1 MPLFRYKALSSA
13 GENLIGQME
22 ATSSE
27 EVIARLQEQGH
38 LPIEAQRSDNFSE
51 QGSLFSVFQK
61 SEMSDAQVLQFT
73 QQLATLLGAGQ
84 PLDKALGVLL
94 ELPESA
100 SAKKVLE
107 RIRESVRGGGTLSN
121 ALEQQHGLF
130 SRLMVN
136 MVRAGEAGGG
146 LQISLMR
153 VAEYLERSRE
163 FRMKLVNALIYPCIL
178 MLMVVVAF
186 FMLFTLVLPQ
196 FESMFEDFGAEIPWY
211 TVMLMWISKMV
222 RAWWW
227 VPIPVVAVTGY
238 WLQKQWQSPAW
249 RLGVDQRILNSKL
262 LGTLI
267 ARIDTARFTRT
278 LGTLVQSGVP
288 LLNALNLSRPV
299 LFNQV
304 LGQSVEVASNDVKT
318 GSGLAYALAKQKSF
332 PRLAVQMIQV
342 GEESGELDTMLL
354 KVADT
359 FDTEANHSISR
370 LMAVLLPALT
380 LLMTFMVFIIILAVL
395 LPIFDITG
403 AVL

>member
-13 GENLIGQME
+13 GENLVGQME
-22 ATSSE
+22 ASSSE
-27 EVIARLQEQGH
+27 EVISRLQEQGH
-38 LPIEAQRSDNFSE
+38 LPIEAQRSDSLSE
-51 QGSLFSVFQK
+51 RPSLFSVFQK

-84 PLDKALGVLL
+84 PLDKALGILL

-146 LQISLMR
+146 LQISLTR

-163 FRMKLVNALIYPCIL
+163 FRMKIINALIYPCIL
-178 MLMVVVAF
+178 MTMVVIAF
-186 FMLFTLVLPQ
+186 FLLFMVVLPQ
-196 FESMFEDFGAEIPWY
+196 FETLFEDFGSEIPWY
-211 TVMLMWISKMV
+211 TTMLMWISHMV
-222 RAWWW
+222 RNWWW
-227 VPIPVVAVTGY
+227 LPIPIIFIAGY
-238 WLQKQWQSPAW
+238 WLQKQWQNPAW
-249 RLGVDQRILNSKL
+249 RLAVDQKVLNTRVFGALVAK
-262 LGTLI
+262 
-267 ARIDTARFTRT
+267 IDTAKFART

-304 LGQSVEVASNDVKT
+304 LGQSIDVASNEVKT
-318 GSGLAYALAKQKSF
+318 GSGLGYALAKQKSF

-342 GEESGELDTMLL
+342 GEETGELDNMLL
-354 KVADT
+354 RVADT
-359 FDTEANHSISR
+359 FDTESNHAISR
-370 LMAVLLPALT
+370 LMAALLPALT
-380 LLMTFMVFIIILAVL
+380 LLMTFMVFLIILAVL
-395 LPIFDITG
+395 LPIFNLTG
-403 AVL
+403 AVV

>member
-13 GENLIGQME
+13 GENLTGQME
-22 ATSSE
+22 AASPD
-27 EVIARLQEQGH
+27 EVIARLQEQGY
-38 LPIEAQRSDNFSE
+38 LPIEAQRSDNLSE
-51 QGSLFSVFQK
+51 QGSLFSFLK
-61 SEMSDAQVLQFT
+61 KKEMSDAQVLQFT

-100 SAKKVLE
+100 SAKKILE

-146 LQISLMR
+146 LQVSLTR

-163 FRMKLVNALIYPCIL
+163 FKMKLINALIYPCIL
-178 MLMVVVAF
+178 MLMVVIAF
-186 FMLFTLVLPQ
+186 FLLFTLVLPQ
-196 FESMFEDFGAEIPWY
+196 FESLFEDFGAEVPWY
-211 TVMLMWISKMV
+211 TTALMWVSHVV
-222 RAWWW
+222 RDWWW
-227 VPIPVVAVTGY
+227 VPIPVLIIGGY
-238 WLQKQWQSPAW
+238 WLQQQWKNPAW
-249 RLGVDQRILNSKL
+249 RLAVDQRILNSKL
-262 LGTLI
+262 FGPLV
-267 ARIDTARFTRT
+267 ARIDTARFART

-299 LFNQV
+299 LFNNV
-304 LGQSVEVASNDVKT
+304 LGQSVDVAANEVKT

-332 PRLAVQMIQV
+332 PRLAVQMVQV

-370 LMAVLLPALT
+370 LMAALLPVLT
-380 LLMTFMVFIIILAVL
+380 LLMTLMVFCIILAVL
-395 LPIFDITG
+395 LPIFNLTG
-403 AVL
+403 AVV

>member
-13 GENLIGQME
+13 GENLVGQME
-22 ATSSE
+22 AASSE

-38 LPIEAQRSDNFSE
+38 LPIEAQRSDNLSE
-51 QGSLFSVFQK
+51 QGSLFSLFKK

-100 SAKKVLE
+100 SGKKVLE

-146 LQISLMR
+146 LQISLTR

-178 MLMVVVAF
+178 MVMVVVAF
-186 FMLFTLVLPQ
+186 FLLFTLVLPQ
-196 FESMFEDFGAEIPWY
+196 FESLFEDFGAEVPWY
-211 TVMLMWISKMV
+211 TTALMWVSHIV
-222 RAWWW
+222 RDWWW
-227 VPIPVVAVTGY
+227 VPIPLLFIGWY
-238 WLQKQWQSPAW
+238 WLQKQWQNPAW
-249 RLGVDQRILNSKL
+249 RLAVDQRILNSKL

-267 ARIDTARFTRT
+267 ARIDTARFART

-304 LGQSVEVASNDVKT
+304 LGQSVDVASNEVKT

-370 LMAVLLPALT
+370 LMAALLPVLALM
-380 LLMTFMVFIIILAVL
+380 MTGMVFCIILAVL
-395 LPIFDITG
+395 LPIFNLTG
-403 AVL
+403 AVV

>member
-13 GENLIGQME
+13 GENLVGQME
-22 ATSSE
+22 AASSE

-38 LPIEAQRSDNFSE
+38 LPIEAQRSDNLSE
-51 QGSLFSVFQK
+51 QGSLFSLFKK

-100 SAKKVLE
+100 SGKKVLE

-146 LQISLMR
+146 LQISLTR

-178 MLMVVVAF
+178 MLMVVIAF
-186 FMLFTLVLPQ
+186 FLLFTLVLPQ
-196 FESMFEDFGAEIPWY
+196 FESLFEDFGAEVPWY
-211 TVMLMWISKMV
+211 TTALMWVSHIV
-222 RAWWW
+222 RDWWW
-227 VPIPVVAVTGY
+227 LPIPLLFMGGY
-238 WLQKQWQSPAW
+238 WLQKQWQNPAW
-249 RLGVDQRILNSKL
+249 RLAVDQRILNSKL

-267 ARIDTARFTRT
+267 ARIDTARFART

-304 LGQSVEVASNDVKT
+304 LGQSVDVASNEVKT

-370 LMAVLLPALT
+370 LMAALLPVLT
-380 LLMTFMVFIIILAVL
+380 LMMTGMVFCIILAVL
-395 LPIFDITG
+395 LPIFNLTG
-403 AVL
+403 AVV

>member
-13 GENLIGQME
+13 GENLTGQME
-22 ATSSE
+22 AASPD
-27 EVIARLQEQGH
+27 EVIARLQEQGY
-38 LPIEAQRSDNFSE
+38 LPIEAQRSDNLSE
-51 QGSLFSVFQK
+51 QGSLFSFLKK

-84 PLDKALGVLL
+84 PLDRALGVLL

-100 SAKKVLE
+100 SAKKILE

-146 LQISLMR
+146 LQVSLTR

-163 FRMKLVNALIYPCIL
+163 FRMKLINALIYPCIL
-178 MLMVVVAF
+178 MLMVVIAF
-186 FMLFTLVLPQ
+186 FLLFTLVLPQ
-196 FESMFEDFGAEIPWY
+196 FESLFEDFGAEVPWY
-211 TVMLMWISKMV
+211 TTALMWVSHVV
-222 RAWWW
+222 RDWWW
-227 VPIPVVAVTGY
+227 VPIPVMIIGGY
-238 WLQKQWQSPAW
+238 WLQQQWKNPAW
-249 RLGVDQRILNSKL
+249 RLAVDQRILNSKL
-262 LGTLI
+262 FGPLV
-267 ARIDTARFTRT
+267 ARIDTARFART

-299 LFNQV
+299 LFNNV
-304 LGQSVEVASNDVKT
+304 LGQSVDVAANEVKT

-332 PRLAVQMIQV
+332 PRLAVQMVQV
-342 GEESGELDTMLL
+342 GEESGELDTRLL

-370 LMAVLLPALT
+370 LMAALLPVLT
-380 LLMTFMVFIIILAVL
+380 LLMTLMVFCIILAVL
-395 LPIFDITG
+395 LPIFNLTG
-403 AVL
+403 AVV

>member
-61 SEMSDAQVLQFT
+61 SEMSGAQVLQFT

-146 LQISLMR
+146 LQISLTR

-211 TVMLMWISKMV
+211 TIMLMWISKMV

-249 RLGVDQRILNSKL
+249 RLAVDQRILNSKL

-304 LGQSVEVASNDVKT
+304 LGQSVDVASNDVKT

>member
-13 GENLIGQME
+13 GENLVGQME

-38 LPIEAQRSDNFSE
+38 LPIEAQRSDNLSE
-51 QGSLFSVFQK
+51 QGSLFSLFQK

-100 SAKKVLE
+100 SAKKILE

-146 LQISLMR
+146 LQISLTR

-163 FRMKLVNALIYPCIL
+163 FRMKLINALIYPCIL
-178 MLMVVVAF
+178 MLMVVIAF
-186 FMLFTLVLPQ
+186 FLLFTLVLPQ
-196 FESMFEDFGAEIPWY
+196 FESLFEDFGSEIPWY
-211 TVMLMWISKMV
+211 TSVLMWVSHIV
-222 RAWWW
+222 RDWWW
-227 VPIPVVAVTGY
+227 VPVPLLLLAGY
-238 WLQKQWQSPAW
+238 WLHKQWQNPAW
-249 RLGVDQRILNSKL
+249 RLAVDQRILNSRL
-262 LGTLI
+262 FGVLV
-267 ARIDTARFTRT
+267 ARIDTARFART

-288 LLNALNLSRPV
+288 LLHALNLSRPV

-304 LGQSVEVASNDVKT
+304 LGQSVDVASNEVKT

-342 GEESGELDTMLL
+342 GEESGELDAMLL

-370 LMAVLLPALT
+370 LMAALLPVLT
-380 LLMTFMVFIIILAVL
+380 LLMTLMVFCIILAVL
-395 LPIFDITG
+395 LPIFNLTG
-403 AVL
+403 AVV

>member
-146 LQISLMR
+146 LQISLTR

-227 VPIPVVAVTGY
+227 VPIPVLFIAGY
-238 WLQKQWQSPAW
+238 WLQKQWQIPAW
-249 RLGVDQRILNSKL
+249 RLAVDQRILNSKL

-304 LGQSVEVASNDVKT
+304 LGQSVDVASNDVKT

>member
-13 GENLIGQME
+13 GENLTGQME
-22 ATSSE
+22 AASPD
-27 EVIARLQEQGH
+27 EVIARLQEQGY
-38 LPIEAQRSDNFSE
+38 LPIEAQRSDNLSE
-51 QGSLFSVFQK
+51 QGSLFSFLK
-61 SEMSDAQVLQFT
+61 KKEMSDVQVLQFT

-100 SAKKVLE
+100 SAKKILE

-146 LQISLMR
+146 LQVSLTR

-163 FRMKLVNALIYPCIL
+163 FKMKLINALIYPCIL
-178 MLMVVVAF
+178 MLMVVIAF
-186 FMLFTLVLPQ
+186 FLLFTLVLPQ
-196 FESMFEDFGAEIPWY
+196 FESLFEDFGAEVPWY
-211 TVMLMWISKMV
+211 TTALMWVSHIV
-222 RAWWW
+222 RDWWW
-227 VPIPVVAVTGY
+227 VPVPVLIIGGY
-238 WLQKQWQSPAW
+238 WLQQQWKNPAW
-249 RLGVDQRILNSKL
+249 RLAVDQRILNSKL
-262 LGTLI
+262 FGPLV
-267 ARIDTARFTRT
+267 ARIDTARFSRT

-299 LFNQV
+299 LFNNV
-304 LGQSVEVASNDVKT
+304 LGQSVDVAANEVKT

-332 PRLAVQMIQV
+332 PRLAVQMVQV

-370 LMAVLLPALT
+370 LMAALLPVLT
-380 LLMTFMVFIIILAVL
+380 LLMTLMVFCIILAVL
-395 LPIFDITG
+395 LPIFNLTG
-403 AVL
+403 AVV

>member
-13 GENLIGQME
+13 GENLTGQME
-22 ATSSE
+22 AASPD
-27 EVIARLQEQGH
+27 EVIARLQEQGY
-38 LPIEAQRSDNFSE
+38 LPIEAQRSDNLSE
-51 QGSLFSVFQK
+51 QGSLFSFLKK

-100 SAKKVLE
+100 SAKKILE

-146 LQISLMR
+146 LQQSLTR

-163 FRMKLVNALIYPCIL
+163 FRMKLINALIYPCIL
-178 MLMVVVAF
+178 MLMVVIAF
-186 FMLFTLVLPQ
+186 FLLFTLVLPQ
-196 FESMFEDFGAEIPWY
+196 FESLFEDFGAEVPWY
-211 TVMLMWISKMV
+211 TTALMWVSHVV
-222 RAWWW
+222 RDWWW
-227 VPIPVVAVTGY
+227 VPIPLLIIGGY
-238 WLQKQWQSPAW
+238 WLQQQWKNPAW
-249 RLGVDQRILNSKL
+249 RLAVDQRILNSKL
-262 LGTLI
+262 FGPLV
-267 ARIDTARFTRT
+267 ARIDTARFART

-288 LLNALNLSRPV
+288 LLSALNLSRPV
-299 LFNQV
+299 LFNHV
-304 LGQSVEVASNDVKT
+304 LGQSVDVAANEVKT

-332 PRLAVQMIQV
+332 PRLAVQMVQV

-370 LMAVLLPALT
+370 LMAALLPVLT
-380 LLMTFMVFIIILAVL
+380 LLMTLMVFCIILAVL
-395 LPIFDITG
+395 LPIFNLTG
-403 AVL
+403 AVV

>member
-13 GENLIGQME
+13 GENLVGQME
-22 ATSSE
+22 AASSE

-38 LPIEAQRSDNFSE
+38 LPIEAQRSDNLSE
-51 QGSLFSVFQK
+51 QGSLFSLFKK

-100 SAKKVLE
+100 SGKKVLE

-146 LQISLMR
+146 LQISLTR

-186 FMLFTLVLPQ
+186 FLLFTLVLPQ

-227 VPIPVVAVTGY
+227 VPIPLLFAGAY
-238 WLQKQWQSPAW
+238 WLQKQWQNPAW
-249 RLGVDQRILNSKL
+249 RLAVDQRILNSKL

-267 ARIDTARFTRT
+267 ARIDTARFART

-304 LGQSVEVASNDVKT
+304 LGQSVDVASNEVKT

-359 FDTEANHSISR
+359 FDTEANHSIGR

>member
-13 GENLIGQME
+13 GENLTGQME
-22 ATSSE
+22 AASPD
-27 EVIARLQEQGH
+27 EVIARLQEQGY
-38 LPIEAQRSDNFSE
+38 LPIEAQRSDNLSE
-51 QGSLFSVFQK
+51 QGSLFSFLKK

-84 PLDKALGVLL
+84 PLDRALGVLL

-100 SAKKVLE
+100 SAKKILE

-146 LQISLMR
+146 LQVSLTR

-163 FRMKLVNALIYPCIL
+163 FRMKLINALIYPCIL
-178 MLMVVVAF
+178 MLMVVIAF
-186 FMLFTLVLPQ
+186 FLLFTLVLPQ
-196 FESMFEDFGAEIPWY
+196 FESLFEDFGAEVPWY
-211 TVMLMWISKMV
+211 TTALMWVSHVV
-222 RAWWW
+222 RDWWW
-227 VPIPVVAVTGY
+227 VPIPVLIIGGY
-238 WLQKQWQSPAW
+238 WLQQQWKNPAW
-249 RLGVDQRILNSKL
+249 RLAVDQRILNSKL
-262 LGTLI
+262 FGPLV
-267 ARIDTARFTRT
+267 ARIDTARFART

-299 LFNQV
+299 LFNNV
-304 LGQSVEVASNDVKT
+304 LGQSVDVAANEVKT

-332 PRLAVQMIQV
+332 PRLAVQMVQV

-370 LMAVLLPALT
+370 LMAALLPVLT
-380 LLMTFMVFIIILAVL
+380 LLMTLMVFCIILAVL
-395 LPIFDITG
+395 LPIFNLTG
-403 AVL
+403 AVV

>member
-22 ATSSE
+22 AASSE

-38 LPIEAQRSDNFSE
+38 LPVEAHRSDNLSE
-51 QGSLFSVFQK
+51 QGSLFSLFQK

-146 LQISLMR
+146 LQISLTR

-163 FRMKLVNALIYPCIL
+163 FRMKLINALIYPCIL
-178 MLMVVVAF
+178 MLMVVIAF
-186 FMLFTLVLPQ
+186 FLLFTLVLPQ
-196 FESMFEDFGAEIPWY
+196 FESLFEDFGAEVPWY
-211 TVMLMWISKMV
+211 TTALMWVSHIV
-222 RAWWW
+222 RDWWW
-227 VPIPVVAVTGY
+227 LPIPVLLVAGY
-238 WLQKQWQSPAW
+238 WLQKQWQNPAW
-249 RLGVDQRILNSKL
+249 RLAVDQRILNSRL
-262 LGTLI
+262 FGPLI
-267 ARIDTARFTRT
+267 ARIDTARFSRT

-288 LLNALNLSRPV
+288 LLHALNLSRPV

-304 LGQSVEVASNDVKT
+304 LGQSVEVASDEVKT
-318 GSGLAYALAKQKSF
+318 GSGLAYALSKQKSF
-332 PRLAVQMIQV
+332 PRLAVQMVQV

-359 FDTEANHSISR
+359 FDTEANHAISR
-370 LMAVLLPALT
+370 LMAALLPVLT
-380 LLMTFMVFIIILAVL
+380 LLMTLMVFCIILAVL
-395 LPIFDITG
+395 LPIFNLTG
-403 AVL
+403 AVV

>member
-1 MPLFRYKALSSA
+1 MPLFRYKALSST
-13 GENLIGQME
+13 GENLVGQME
-22 ATSSE
+22 ATSSD

-38 LPIEAQRSDNFSE
+38 LPIEAQRSDSMSE
-51 QGSLFSVFQK
+51 QGSLLSLFQK

-100 SAKKVLE
+100 DAKKILE

-146 LQISLMR
+146 LQISLTR

-163 FRMKLVNALIYPCIL
+163 FRMKLINALIYPCIL

-186 FMLFTLVLPQ
+186 FLLFTLVLPQ
-196 FESMFEDFGAEIPWY
+196 FESLFEDFGSEIPWY
-211 TVMLMWISKMV
+211 TSALMWVSHIV
-222 RAWWW
+222 RDWWW
-227 VPIPVVAVTGY
+227 VPIPVFLFAGY
-238 WLQKQWQSPAW
+238 WLHKQWQNPAW
-249 RLGVDQRILNSKL
+249 RLAVDQRILNSRMFGVL
-262 LGTLI
+262 V
-267 ARIDTARFTRT
+267 ARIDTARFART

-288 LLNALNLSRPV
+288 LLHALNLSRPV

-304 LGQSVEVASNDVKT
+304 LGQSVDVASNEVKT

-342 GEESGELDTMLL
+342 GEESGELDVMLL

-370 LMAVLLPALT
+370 LMAALLPVLT
-380 LLMTFMVFIIILAVL
+380 LLMTLMVFCIILAVL
-395 LPIFDITG
+395 LPIFNLTG
-403 AVL
+403 AVV

>member
-1 MPLFRYKALSSA
+1 MPVFRYKALSSA

-22 ATSSE
+22 ASSSE
-27 EVIARLQEQGH
+27 EVIVRLQEQGH

-51 QGSLFSVFQK
+51 QGSLFSLLK
-61 SEMSDAQVLQFT
+61 KNEMSDAQVLQFT

-84 PLDKALGVLL
+84 PLDKALGILL
-94 ELPESA
+94 ELPESL
-100 SAKKVLE
+100 SAKKILE

-146 LQISLMR
+146 LQISLLR
-153 VAEYLERSRE
+153 VADYLERSRE
-163 FRMKLVNALIYPCIL
+163 FKMKLVNALIYPCIL
-178 MLMVVVAF
+178 MVMVIVAF
-186 FMLFTLVLPQ
+186 FLLFTLVLPQ
-196 FESMFEDFGAEIPWY
+196 FEALFDGMSSEIPWY
-211 TVMLMWISKMV
+211 TTALMWVSHVV
-222 RAWWW
+222 RAGWW
-227 VPIPVVAVTGY
+227 VPIPIILILGF
-238 WLQKQWQSPAW
+238 WLHRQWQNPSW
-249 RLGVDQRILNSKL
+249 RLAFDQRMLNSRM

-267 ARIDTARFTRT
+267 ARIDTARFART

-288 LLNALNLSRPV
+288 LLTALNLSRPV

-304 LGQSVEVASNDVKT
+304 LGQSVDVASNEVKT
-318 GSGLAYALAKQKSF
+318 GSGLAYSLAKQKSF

-342 GEESGELDTMLL
+342 GEESGELDSMLL

-370 LMAVLLPALT
+370 LMAALLPVLT
-380 LLMTFMVFIIILAVL
+380 LLMTLMVFCIILAVL
-395 LPIFDITG
+395 LPIFDLMG
-403 AVL
+403 AVI

>member
-1 MPLFRYKALSSA
+1 MPLFRYKALSST
-13 GENLIGQME
+13 GDNLAGQME
-22 ATSSE
+22 AASSD

-38 LPIEAQRSDNFSE
+38 LPIEAQRSDSFSE
-51 QGSLFSVFQK
+51 QGSLFSFLKK
-61 SEMSDAQVLQFT
+61 SEMSDAQILQFT

-100 SAKKVLE
+100 SAKKILE
-107 RIRESVRGGGTLSN
+107 RIRESVRGGGTLSA

-146 LQISLMR
+146 LQISLTR

-163 FRMKLVNALIYPCIL
+163 FRMKLINALIYPCIL
-178 MLMVVVAF
+178 MLMVVIAF
-186 FMLFTLVLPQ
+186 FLLFTLVLPQ
-196 FESMFEDFGAEIPWY
+196 FESLFEDFGAEVPWY
-211 TVMLMWISKMV
+211 TTALMWVSHIV
-222 RAWWW
+222 RDWWW
-227 VPIPVVAVTGY
+227 LPIPVFIVLGY
-238 WLQKQWQSPAW
+238 WLQKQWKNPAW
-249 RLGVDQRILNSKL
+249 RLAVDQRILNSKL
-262 LGTLI
+262 FGPLV
-267 ARIDTARFTRT
+267 ARIDTARFART

-304 LGQSVEVASNDVKT
+304 LGQSVDVAANEVKT

-332 PRLAVQMIQV
+332 PRLAVQMVQV

-370 LMAVLLPALT
+370 LMAALLPVLT
-380 LLMTFMVFIIILAVL
+380 LLMTLMVFCIILAVL
-395 LPIFDITG
+395 LPIFNLTG
-403 AVL
+403 AVV

>member
-38 LPIEAQRSDNFSE
+38 LPIEAQRSDNLSE
-51 QGSLFSVFQK
+51 QGSLFSLFKK

-100 SAKKVLE
+100 SAKKILE

-146 LQISLMR
+146 LQISLTR

-163 FRMKLVNALIYPCIL
+163 FRMKLINALIYPCIL

-211 TVMLMWISKMV
+211 TVMLMWISQMV

-227 VPIPVVAVTGY
+227 VPIPVLAVMAY
-238 WLQKQWQSPAW
+238 WLQKQWQNPAW
-249 RLGVDQRILNSKL
+249 RLAVDQRILNSKL

-304 LGQSVEVASNDVKT
+304 LGQSVEVASNEVKT

-342 GEESGELDTMLL
+342 GEESGELDAMLL

-359 FDTEANHSISR
+359 FDTEANHSINR

>member
-1 MPLFRYKALSSA
+1 MPLFRYKALSST
-13 GENLIGQME
+13 GDNLVGQME
-22 ATSSE
+22 AATSE
-27 EVIARLQEQGH
+27 EVIARLQEQGY

-51 QGSLFSVFQK
+51 QGSLFSFLKK

-94 ELPESA
+94 DLPESA
-100 SAKKVLE
+100 NAKKILE

-146 LQISLMR
+146 LQVSLTR

-163 FRMKLVNALIYPCIL
+163 FRMKLINALIYPCIL
-178 MLMVVVAF
+178 MLMVVIAF
-186 FMLFTLVLPQ
+186 FLLFTLVLPQ
-196 FESMFEDFGAEIPWY
+196 FESLFEDFGAEVPWY
-211 TVMLMWISKMV
+211 TTALMWVSHIV
-222 RAWWW
+222 RDWWW
-227 VPIPVVAVTGY
+227 LPIPLLVGGGY
-238 WLQKQWQSPAW
+238 WLQKQWQNPTW
-249 RLGVDQRILNSKL
+249 RLAVDQRILNSKL
-262 LGTLI
+262 FGPLV
-267 ARIDTARFTRT
+267 ARIDTARFART

-304 LGQSVEVASNDVKT
+304 LGQSVDVAANEVKT
-318 GSGLAYALAKQKSF
+318 GSGLAYALSKQKSF
-332 PRLAVQMIQV
+332 PRLAVQMVQV

-370 LMAVLLPALT
+370 LMAALLPVLT
-380 LLMTFMVFIIILAVL
+380 LLMTLMVFCIILAVL
-395 LPIFDITG
+395 LPIFNLTG
-403 AVL
+403 AVV

>member
-22 ATSSE
+22 AASSE

-38 LPIEAQRSDNFSE
+38 LPIEALRSDNLSE
-51 QGSLFSVFQK
+51 QGNLFSLFRK

-100 SAKKVLE
+100 SAKKILE

-146 LQISLMR
+146 LQVSLTR

-163 FRMKLVNALIYPCIL
+163 FRMKLINALIYPCIL
-178 MLMVVVAF
+178 MLMVIVAF
-186 FMLFTLVLPQ
+186 FLLFTMVLPQ

-211 TVMLMWISKMV
+211 TMILMWVSKLV

-227 VPIPVVAVTGY
+227 VPIPALAVFAY
-238 WLQKQWQSPAW
+238 WLQKQWQNPAW
-249 RLGVDQRILNSKL
+249 RLTVDQRFLNSRL
-262 LGTLI
+262 FGTLI
-267 ARIDTARFTRT
+267 ARIDTARFART

-304 LGQSVEVASNDVKT
+304 LGQSVEVASNEVKT

-380 LLMTFMVFIIILAVL
+380 LIMTFMVFIIILAVL

>member
-13 GENLIGQME
+13 GENLTGQME
-22 ATSSE
+22 AASSD
-27 EVIARLQEQGH
+27 EVIARLQEQGY
-38 LPIEAQRSDNFSE
+38 LPIEAQRSDNLSE
-51 QGSLFSVFQK
+51 QGSLFSFLKK

-84 PLDKALGVLL
+84 PLDRALGVLL

-100 SAKKVLE
+100 SAKKILE

-130 SRLMVN
+130 SRLMIN

-146 LQISLMR
+146 LQVSLTR

-163 FRMKLVNALIYPCIL
+163 FRMKLINALIYPCIL
-178 MLMVVVAF
+178 MLMVVIAF
-186 FMLFTLVLPQ
+186 FLLFTLVLPQ
-196 FESMFEDFGAEIPWY
+196 FESLFEDFGAEVPWY
-211 TVMLMWISKMV
+211 TTALMWVSHVV
-222 RAWWW
+222 RDWWW
-227 VPIPVVAVTGY
+227 VPIPVLIIGGY
-238 WLQKQWQSPAW
+238 WLQQQWKNPAW
-249 RLGVDQRILNSKL
+249 RLAVDQRILNSKL
-262 LGTLI
+262 FGPLV
-267 ARIDTARFTRT
+267 ARIDTARFART

-288 LLNALNLSRPV
+288 LLSALNLSRPV
-299 LFNQV
+299 LFNNV
-304 LGQSVEVASNDVKT
+304 LGQSVDVAANEVKT

-332 PRLAVQMIQV
+332 PRLAVQMVQV

-370 LMAVLLPALT
+370 LMAALLPVLT
-380 LLMTFMVFIIILAVL
+380 LLMTLMVFCIILAVL
-395 LPIFDITG
+395 LPIFNLTG
-403 AVL
+403 AVV

>member
-13 GENLIGQME
+13 GENLTGQME
-22 ATSSE
+22 AASPD
-27 EVIARLQEQGH
+27 EVIARLQEQGY
-38 LPIEAQRSDNFSE
+38 LPIEAQRSDNLSE
-51 QGSLFSVFQK
+51 QGSLFSFLK
-61 SEMSDAQVLQFT
+61 KKEMSDPQVLQFT

-100 SAKKVLE
+100 SAKKILE

-146 LQISLMR
+146 LQVSLTR

-163 FRMKLVNALIYPCIL
+163 FKMKLINALIYPCIL
-178 MLMVVVAF
+178 MLMVVIAF
-186 FMLFTLVLPQ
+186 FLLFTLVLPQ
-196 FESMFEDFGAEIPWY
+196 FESLFEDFGAEVPWY
-211 TVMLMWISKMV
+211 TTALMWVSHVV
-222 RAWWW
+222 RDWWW
-227 VPIPVVAVTGY
+227 VPIPVMIIGGY
-238 WLQKQWQSPAW
+238 WLQQQWKNPAW
-249 RLGVDQRILNSKL
+249 RLAVDQRILNSKL
-262 LGTLI
+262 FGPLV
-267 ARIDTARFTRT
+267 ARIDTARFART

-299 LFNQV
+299 LFNNV
-304 LGQSVEVASNDVKT
+304 LGQSVDVAANEVKT

-332 PRLAVQMIQV
+332 PRLAVQMVQV

-370 LMAVLLPALT
+370 LMAALLPVLT
-380 LLMTFMVFIIILAVL
+380 LLMTLMVFCIILAVL
-395 LPIFDITG
+395 LPIFNLTG
-403 AVL
+403 AVV

>member
-22 ATSSE
+22 AASSE

-38 LPIEAQRSDNFSE
+38 LPIEAQRSDNLSE
-51 QGSLFSVFQK
+51 QGSLFSLFQK
-61 SEMSDAQVLQFT
+61 SEMSEAQILQFT

-146 LQISLMR
+146 LQQSLTR

-163 FRMKLVNALIYPCIL
+163 FRMKLINALIYPCIL
-178 MLMVVVAF
+178 MAMVAVAF
-186 FMLFTLVLPQ
+186 FLLFTMVLPQ
-196 FESMFEDFGAEIPWY
+196 FETLFEDFAEVPWY
-211 TVMLMWISKMV
+211 TVILMAISRWV

-227 VPIPVVAVTGY
+227 VPIPVFAIAAY
-238 WLQKQWQSPAW
+238 WLHKQWQSPAW
-249 RLGVDQRILNSKL
+249 RSKVDQRLLNSKL
-262 LGTLI
+262 FGVLI
-267 ARIDTARFTRT
+267 ARIDTAKFART

-288 LLNALNLSRPV
+288 LLTALNLSRPV

-304 LGQSVEVASNDVKT
+304 LAQSVDVASNEVKT

-359 FDTEANHSISR
+359 FDIEANHSISR
-370 LMAVLLPALT
+370 LLAMLLPALT
-380 LLMTFMVFIIILAVL
+380 LVMTLMVFIIILAVL
-395 LPIFDITG
+395 LPIFNLTG
-403 AVL
+403 AVLE

>member
-22 ATSSE
+22 ATSSD

-61 SEMSDAQVLQFT
+61 SEMSGAQVLQFT

-146 LQISLMR
+146 LQISLTR

-227 VPIPVVAVTGY
+227 VPIPVAAVAGY

-249 RLGVDQRILNSKL
+249 RLAVDQRILNSKL

-359 FDTEANHSISR
+359 FDTEANHSIGR

-380 LLMTFMVFIIILAVL
+380 LLMTFMVFVIILAVL

>member
-13 GENLIGQME
+13 GENLTGQME
-22 ATSSE
+22 AASSD
-27 EVIARLQEQGH
+27 EVIARLQEQGY
-38 LPIEAQRSDNFSE
+38 LPIEARRSDNLSE
-51 QGSLFSVFQK
+51 QGNLFSFLKK

-100 SAKKVLE
+100 SAKKILE
-107 RIRESVRGGGTLSN
+107 RIRESVRGGGTLSA

-146 LQISLMR
+146 LQVSLTR

-163 FRMKLVNALIYPCIL
+163 FRMKLINALIYPCIL
-178 MLMVVVAF
+178 MLMVVIAF
-186 FMLFTLVLPQ
+186 FLLFTLVLPQ

-211 TVMLMWISKMV
+211 TDMLMWISKLV

-227 VPIPVVAVTGY
+227 APIPLLALAAY
-238 WLQKQWQSPAW
+238 WLQKQWQNPVW
-249 RLGVDQRILNSKL
+249 RLAVDQRILNSKL
-262 LGTLI
+262 LGTLV
-267 ARIDTARFTRT
+267 ARIDTARFART

-304 LGQSVEVASNDVKT
+304 LGQSVEVAANDVKT
-318 GSGLAYALAKQKSF
+318 GSGLAYALARQKSF

-370 LMAVLLPALT
+370 LMAFLLPALT
-380 LLMTFMVFIIILAVL
+380 LIMTFMVFIIILAVL

-403 AVL
+403 AVV

>member
-13 GENLIGQME
+13 GENLTGQME
-22 ATSSE
+22 AASPD
-27 EVIARLQEQGH
+27 EVIARLQEQGY
-38 LPIEAQRSDNFSE
+38 LPIEAQRSDNLSE
-51 QGSLFSVFQK
+51 QGSLFSFLKK
-61 SEMSDAQVLQFT
+61 SEMSDAQVLQFI

-84 PLDKALGVLL
+84 PLDRALGVLL

-100 SAKKVLE
+100 SAKKILE

-146 LQISLMR
+146 LQVSLVR

-163 FRMKLVNALIYPCIL
+163 FRMKLINALIYPCIL
-178 MLMVVVAF
+178 MLMVVIAF
-186 FMLFTLVLPQ
+186 FLLFTLVLPQ
-196 FESMFEDFGAEIPWY
+196 FESLFEDFGAEVPWY
-211 TVMLMWISKMV
+211 TTALMWVSHVV
-222 RAWWW
+222 RDWWW
-227 VPIPVVAVTGY
+227 VPIPVLIIGGY
-238 WLQKQWQSPAW
+238 WLQQQWKNPAW
-249 RLGVDQRILNSKL
+249 RLAVDQRILNSKL
-262 LGTLI
+262 FGPLV
-267 ARIDTARFTRT
+267 ARIDTARFART

-299 LFNQV
+299 LFNNV
-304 LGQSVEVASNDVKT
+304 LGQSVDVAANEVKT

-332 PRLAVQMIQV
+332 PRLAVQMVQV

-370 LMAVLLPALT
+370 LMAALLPVLT
-380 LLMTFMVFIIILAVL
+380 LLMTLMVFCIILAVL
-395 LPIFDITG
+395 LPIFNLTG
-403 AVL
+403 AVV

>member
-51 QGSLFSVFQK
+51 QGSLFSLFKK

-107 RIRESVRGGGTLSN
+107 RIRESVRGGGTLSS

-130 SRLMVN
+130 SRLIVN

-146 LQISLMR
+146 LQISLTR

-186 FMLFTLVLPQ
+186 FLLFTLVLPQ
-196 FESMFEDFGAEIPWY
+196 FESLFEDFGAEVPWY
-211 TVMLMWISKMV
+211 TTALMWVSHIV
-222 RAWWW
+222 RDWWW
-227 VPIPVVAVTGY
+227 VPIPVLFIAGY
-238 WLQKQWQSPAW
+238 WLQKQWQNSAW
-249 RLGVDQRILNSKL
+249 RLAVDQRILNSKIF
-262 LGTLI
+262 GTLI
-267 ARIDTARFTRT
+267 ARIDTARFART

-304 LGQSVEVASNDVKT
+304 LGQSVEVASNEVKT

-342 GEESGELDTMLL
+342 GEESGELDVMLL

-370 LMAVLLPALT
+370 LMAALLPVLT
-380 LLMTFMVFIIILAVL
+380 LLMTLMVFCIIIAVL
-395 LPIFDITG
+395 LPIFNLTG
-403 AVL
+403 AVV

>member
-13 GENLIGQME
+13 GDNLVGQME
-22 ATSSE
+22 AATSE
-27 EVIARLQEQGH
+27 EVIARLQEQGY
-38 LPIEAQRSDNFSE
+38 LPIEAQRSDNLSE
-51 QGSLFSVFQK
+51 QGSLFSFLKK

-94 ELPESA
+94 DLPESA
-100 SAKKVLE
+100 DAKKVLE

-146 LQISLMR
+146 LQLSLTR

-178 MLMVVVAF
+178 MLMVVIAF
-186 FMLFTLVLPQ
+186 FLLFTLVLPQ
-196 FESMFEDFGAEIPWY
+196 FESLFEDFGAEIPWY
-211 TVMLMWISKMV
+211 TTALMWVSHVI
-222 RAWWW
+222 RDWWW
-227 VPIPVVAVTGY
+227 VPIPLLIIFGY
-238 WLQKQWQSPAW
+238 WLQKQWKNPAW
-249 RLGVDQRILNSKL
+249 RLAVDQRILNSKL
-262 LGTLI
+262 FGPLV
-267 ARIDTARFTRT
+267 ARIDTARFART

-304 LGQSVEVASNDVKT
+304 LGQSVDVAANEVKT

-332 PRLAVQMIQV
+332 PRLAVQMVQV
-342 GEESGELDTMLL
+342 GEESGELDSMLL

-370 LMAVLLPALT
+370 LMAALLPVLT
-380 LLMTFMVFIIILAVL
+380 LLMTLMVFCIILAVL
-395 LPIFDITG
+395 LPIFNLTG
-403 AVL
+403 AVV

>member
-1 MPLFRYKALSSA
+1 MPEFFPSRTVTVY
-13 GENLIGQME
+13 M
-22 ATSSE
+22 
-27 EVIARLQEQGH
+27 ARLFLTRSFAVLALLVLVLQALDLLGESDKILSVPGNGQAQILEYISLRSPGIVQRF
-38 LPIEAQRSDNFSE
+38 LP
-51 QGSLFSVFQK
+51 FSV
-61 SEMSDAQVLQFT
+61 
-73 QQLATLLGAGQ
+73 
-84 PLDKALGVLL
+84 
-94 ELPESA
+94 
-100 SAKKVLE
+100 
-107 RIRESVRGGGTLSN
+107 
-121 ALEQQHGLF
+121 
-130 SRLMVN
+130 
-136 MVRAGEAGGG
+136 
-146 LQISLMR
+146 
-153 VAEYLERSRE
+153 
-163 FRMKLVNALIYPCIL
+163 
-178 MLMVVVAF
+178 
-186 FMLFTLVLPQ
+186 
-196 FESMFEDFGAEIPWY
+196 
-211 TVMLMWISKMV
+211 
-222 RAWWW
+222 
-227 VPIPVVAVTGY
+227 
-238 WLQKQWQSPAW
+238 
-249 RLGVDQRILNSKL
+249 L

-304 LGQSVEVASNDVKT
+304 LGQSVDVASNDVKT

-342 GEESGELDTMLL
+342 GEESGELDIMLL

>member
-13 GENLIGQME
+13 GENLTGQME
-22 ATSSE
+22 AASPD
-27 EVIARLQEQGH
+27 EVIARLQEQGY
-38 LPIEAQRSDNFSE
+38 LPIEAQRSDNLSE
-51 QGSLFSVFQK
+51 QGSLFSFLK
-61 SEMSDAQVLQFT
+61 KKEMSDAQVLQFT

-100 SAKKVLE
+100 SAKKILE

-146 LQISLMR
+146 LQVSLTR

-163 FRMKLVNALIYPCIL
+163 FKMKLINALIYPCIL
-178 MLMVVVAF
+178 MLMVVIAF
-186 FMLFTLVLPQ
+186 FLLFTLVLPQ
-196 FESMFEDFGAEIPWY
+196 FESLFEDFGAEVPWY
-211 TVMLMWISKMV
+211 TTALMWVSHIV
-222 RAWWW
+222 RDWWW
-227 VPIPVVAVTGY
+227 LPIPVLIIGGY
-238 WLQKQWQSPAW
+238 WLQQQWKNPAW
-249 RLGVDQRILNSKL
+249 RLAVDQRILNSKL
-262 LGTLI
+262 FGPLV
-267 ARIDTARFTRT
+267 ARIDTARFSRT

-299 LFNQV
+299 LFNNV
-304 LGQSVEVASNDVKT
+304 LGQSVDVAANEVKT

-332 PRLAVQMIQV
+332 PRLAVQMVQV

-370 LMAVLLPALT
+370 LMAALLPVLT
-380 LLMTFMVFIIILAVL
+380 LLMTLMVFCIILAVL
-395 LPIFDITG
+395 LPIFNLTG
-403 AVL
+403 AVV

>member
-13 GENLIGQME
+13 GENLVGQME
-22 ATSSE
+22 AASSE

-38 LPIEAQRSDNFSE
+38 LPIEAQRSDNLSE
-51 QGSLFSVFQK
+51 QGNLLSLFKK
-61 SEMSDAQVLQFT
+61 SDMSDTQVLQFT
-73 QQLATLLGAGQ
+73 QQLSTLLGAGQ

-100 SAKKVLE
+100 AAKKILE

-146 LQISLMR
+146 LQISLAR
-153 VAEYLERSRE
+153 VADYLERSRE

-186 FMLFTLVLPQ
+186 FLLFTLVLPQ
-196 FESMFEDFGAEIPWY
+196 FETLFEDFGAEIPWY
-211 TVMLMWISKMV
+211 TTALMWVSHIV
-222 RAWWW
+222 RDWWW
-227 VPIPVVAVTGY
+227 LPIPLLLVAGY
-238 WLQKQWQSPAW
+238 WLQKQWQNPAW
-249 RLGVDQRILNSKL
+249 RLSVDQQILNSRL
-262 LGTLI
+262 FGTLI
-267 ARIDTARFTRT
+267 ARIDTARFART

-288 LLNALNLSRPV
+288 LLHALNLSRPV

-304 LGQSVEVASNDVKT
+304 LGQSIDVASNEVKT

-342 GEESGELDTMLL
+342 GEESGELDSMLL

-370 LMAVLLPALT
+370 LMAALLPVLT
-380 LLMTFMVFIIILAVL
+380 LLMTLMVFCIIIAVL
-395 LPIFDITG
+395 LPIFNLTG
-403 AVL
+403 AVV